1 MKRIYFDN
9 GSTSFPKAPGVG
21 KAMADF
27 IEKVGVNIGRGGY
40 EEAYSAAEVVL
51 DTREKLCRLFHFDKP
66 ENVIFTA
73 NSTEALNIAINGLFE
88 KGDHVITTIYEHN
101 SVLRPLYHLE
111 KSGLITL
118 SIAKSI
124 GKDLESE
131 VISLLNKNTK
141 LVAITGASNVTG
153 EVLPW
158 RDLAHTLHAKNV
170 LFMLDGA
177 QLGGHLP
184 INVVEDKLSF
194 LCLAGHK
201 ALGGIMGVG
210 VLIIGENVDLNPT
223 VFGGTGVDTF
233 SKEQPLFL
241 PEKLEAGT
249 LNLPSIVALGEGVL
263 FSAKGINRSQKRL
276 TLATENIIN
285 QLKKIPNVTTYSNPN
300 PCGIVSFKHAGFD
313 SVTLATILSDEYD
326 IAVRG
331 GYHCAPLLHEYL
343 KTNDQGLV
351 RVSLSP
357 FNTDNEI
364 NNFLTAV
371 KLL

>member
-1 MKRIYFDN
+1 MIYFDN
-9 GSTSFPKAPGVG
+9 AATGGFKIPAVTDSATNVIKNLLANPGRSGHRLSVKGTELVFNTRSIISKAFGAPS
-21 KAMADF
+21 
-27 IEKVGVNIGRGGY
+27 VN
-40 EEAYSAAEVVL
+40 
-51 DTREKLCRLFHFDKP
+51 
-66 ENVIFTA
+66 NVIFTA
-73 NSTEALNIAINGLFE
+73 NCTDAINKVIFGTLK

-111 KSGLITL
+111 SLGIIAL
-118 SIAKSI
+118 SIAKSNGEELVNEI
-124 GKDLESE
+124 L
-131 VISLLNKNTK
+131 SLINKNTK

-158 RDLAHTLHAKNV
+158 RTLAHTLRAKNV

-177 QLGGHLP
+177 QLGGHVP
-184 INVVEDKLSF
+184 INVVEDKISF

-201 ALGGIMGVG
+201 ALGGIMSTG
-210 VLIIGENVDLNPT
+210 VLIIGENADLSPT

-233 SKEQPLFL
+233 SKTQPLFL

-249 LNLPSIVALGEGVL
+249 LNLPSIVALGEGFL
-263 FSAKGINRSQKRL
+263 FSARAINRSQKQL
-276 TLATENIIN
+276 TKATEKIITDLN
-285 QLKKIPNVTTYSNPN
+285 KTPKITTYSRPN
-300 PCGIVSFKHAGFD
+300 PCGIVAFKHDDFD
-313 SVTLATILSDEYD
+313 SVTLANILSDEYD

-331 GYHCAPLLHEYL
+331 GYHCAPLMHEHL
-343 KTNDQGLV
+343 NTSDQGLV

>member
-1 MKRIYFDN
+1 MIYLDN
-9 GSTSFPKAPGVG
+9 AATGGFKIPAVTDSATNVIKNLLGNPGRSGHRLSIKGAELVFNVRSILAKAFGAPC
-21 KAMADF
+21 
-27 IEKVGVNIGRGGY
+27 VN
-40 EEAYSAAEVVL
+40 
-51 DTREKLCRLFHFDKP
+51 
-66 ENVIFTA
+66 NVIFTA
-73 NSTEALNIAINGLFE
+73 NCTDAINKALFGTLK

-124 GKDLESE
+124 GKDLERE

-141 LVAITGASNVTG
+141 LVAMTGASNVTG

-285 QLKKIPNVTTYSNPN
+285 QLKKIPNVTTYSTPN
-300 PCGIVSFKHAGFD
+300 PCGIVSFKHMEFD